1 MPTLL
6 RWKGYRFFFYSAEGW
21 EPPHAHFAKDG
32 KEAKVWLNDL
42 GVAVN
47 LGYSA
52 REPGEIIRKARDERA
67 AFQEAWNDYFANRG

>member
-6 RWKGYRFFFYSAEGW
+6 RWKGYRFFVYSADGW
-21 EPPHAHFAKDG
+21 EPPHVHVAKDG

-47 LGYSA
+47 LGYSP
-52 REPGEIIRKARDERA
+52 RTRRDHSEGSR
-67 AFQEAWNDYFANRG
+67 

>member
-6 RWKGYRFFFYSAEGW
+6 RWKGYRFFFYYADGW
-21 EPPHAHFAKDG
+21 EPPHVHVAKDR

-52 REPGEIIRKARDERA
+52 RELGEIIRKARDERA
-67 AFQEAWNDYFANRG
+67 AFQEARNDYFANRG